1 MTYAARGAAM
11 LKTASRER
19 VENRTAIF
27 ISNLKIE
34 PMQILEW
41 LI

>member
-19 VENRTAIF
+19 IENRMAVF
-27 ISNLKIE
+27 ILK
-34 PMQILEW
+34 LR
-41 LI
+41 